1 MKSIE
6 ERTKQNLPKK
16 LKGKKYLLLV
26 VVIEGFKC
34 KKGVLLH
41 GSAWHGNQ
49 LCVRKNIY
57 YYY

>member
-41 GSAWHGNQ
+41 GSAWHGYQ
-49 LCVRKNIY
+49 LCVRI
-57 YYY
+57 